1 MFKVLLKPAAGGEPV
16 EVEIERAGDAAAD
29 THVGR
34 VGPQLFELELE
45 QLAPGDGWL
54 RIRER
59 VVPFHAVRDGD
70 RVQVWI
76 NGAVYAIEAEPR
88 GPRRAGAASTT
99 ARSSAVTAPMPGTVL
114 KVHVAAGE
122 AFDAHQPLVILE
134 SMKMEM
140 TLSVP
145 HAGRVREVLCAPGQ
159 LVELG
164 AALVK
169 LEDADDAART

>member
-1 MFKVLLKPAAGGEPV
+1 MFKVLLKPADGGEPV
-16 EVEIERAGDAAAD
+16 EVEVERAGGAARE

-34 VGPQLFELELE
+34 IGANGVELELE
-45 QLAPGDGWL
+45 QFAPGDGWV
-54 RIRER
+54 RIHER
-59 VVPFHAVRDGD
+59 VTAFHAVRNGE
-70 RVQVWI
+70 RIRVWI
-76 NGAVYAIEAEPR
+76 GGQVFAVDAVPR
-88 GPRRAGAASTT
+88 GPRRAGTAAA

-114 KVHVAAGE
+114 KVHVSAGDTFE
-122 AFDAHQPLVILE
+122 AHQPLVIME

-145 HAGRVREVLCAPGQ
+145 HGGRVKDVRCRPGQ

-169 LEDADDAART
+169 LEDAI